1 MPRRRPKQGEGGGRH
16 ARIRLAC
23 TIALALAGAVAVI
36 AQKNP
41 YLKYT
46 EQHFVESMQTAGRN
60 YSAVN
65 DLLKKGEYQDAKAQ
79 LTRVREHLATT
90 ITYWRDN
97 KKDDAIAMLRN
108 ALRGVDDLDVALS
121 AEKMDAAAVG
131 AVSKRIDSACQACH
145 DVYREQ
151 VPGTKTYRV
160 KKTK

>member
-1 MPRRRPKQGEGGGRH
+1 M
-16 ARIRLAC
+16 RLAC
-23 TIALALAGAVAVI
+23 AAVALAVAGGAALT

-65 DLLKKGEYQDAKAQ
+65 DLLKKGDYQDAKAQ

-97 KKDDAIAMLRN
+97 KKDDAIVMLRA
-108 ALRGVDDLDVALS
+108 ALRALDDLDVALS
-121 AEKMDAAAVG
+121 PEKVDAAAVG

-145 DVYREQ
+145 NVYREQ

-160 KKTK
+160 KKL

>member
-1 MPRRRPKQGEGGGRH
+1 MPRRRLKHGEEGGRKT
-16 ARIRLAC
+16 RIRLAC
-23 TIALALAGAVAVI
+23 TVALALAGGVAVI

-60 YSAVN
+60 YAAVN
-65 DLLKKGEYQDAKAQ
+65 DLLKKGDYQDAKAQ

-97 KKDDAIAMLRN
+97 KKDDAIVMLRT
-108 ALRGVDDLDVALS
+108 ALRGLDELDVALS
-121 AEKMDAAAVG
+121 PEKVDATAVS
-131 AVSKRIDSACQACH
+131 AVSKRIDNACQACH

-151 VPGTKTYRV
+151 VPGTRTYRV
-160 KKTK
+160 KKN

>member
-1 MPRRRPKQGEGGGRH
+1 MPRRPLERGEESGGK

-23 TIALALAGAVAVI
+23 TAFALAVAGGGALT

-46 EQHFVESMQTAGRN
+46 EQHFVESMQTASRN

-90 ITYWRDN
+90 ITFWRDN
-97 KKDDAIAMLRN
+97 KKDDAIAMLRT
-108 ALRGVDDLDVALS
+108 ALRGVDELDVVLS
-121 AEKMDAAAVG
+121 ADKVEATAVG
-131 AVSKRIDSACQACH
+131 AVSTRIDNACKACH

-160 KKTK
+160 KKL